1 MGGGLDHRALI
12 AAISG
17 VLDFRPDHQPGTLR
31 SEWAGPTQQA
41 ASGCNFQL
49 LLPHSSLLA
58 HATKLNPMVAAS
70 SNTPAPGLYRILGT
84 TRLPSSRPAAPTHLE
99 DWAAWPATVYRT
111 VLCPVASP
119 TPKPKPKP
127 SRLPPSR
134 TADCGLRIAIFEHT
148 LSLLCSCLLRFIAE
162 VSFLFLH
169 RLLTQA

>member
-12 AAISG
+12 AATSG
-17 VLDFRPDHQPGTLR
+17 VLNARPDHQPGTLR
-31 SEWAGPTQQA
+31 SEWAGPTQQT

-49 LLPHSSLLA
+49 FLPHSSLLA
-58 HATKLNPMVAAS
+58 HATKLNPMLAAS

-84 TRLPSSRPAAPTHLE
+84 TRLPSYRPAAPTHL
-99 DWAAWPATVYRT
+99 DDLAAWPATVYRT
-111 VLCPVASP
+111 VQCPVASP

-134 TADCGLRIAIFEHT
+134 TADCGLPSSNSLS
-148 LSLLCSCLLRFIAE
+148 LSLLSARACCASSPRFL
-162 VSFLFLH
+162 FFFLH